1 MGVEKILHRS
11 YLYNNQLKRVDLI
24 LFIKIPWWLDEWK
37 FMESRET
44 RDIIKVWELKHLDF
58 HNLSERFELL

>member
-37 FMESRET
+37 FMEPRET

>member
-37 FMESRET
+37 FMEPRET
-44 RDIIKVWELKHLDF
+44 RDIIKV
-58 HNLSERFELL
+58 

>member
-37 FMESRET
+37 FMKPRET
-44 RDIIKVWELKHLDF
+44 RDIIKV
-58 HNLSERFELL
+58 